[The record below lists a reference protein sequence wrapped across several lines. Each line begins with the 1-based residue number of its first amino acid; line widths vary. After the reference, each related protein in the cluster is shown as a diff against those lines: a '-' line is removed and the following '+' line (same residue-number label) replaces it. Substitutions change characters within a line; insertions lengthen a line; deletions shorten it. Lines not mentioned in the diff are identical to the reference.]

1 MVCHLSGPDQ
11 LGALTKQSAKKLLEW
26 YERDFQDSV
35 DESDIR
41 TPNEFVA
48 NASELF
54 ERLHCSA
61 TRIEGECGGVISI
74 TEQQRKS
81 FERLHKLR
89 NKLSHFSPKGWS
101 IELSFIEQVI
111 GDVLNIMCLIADDCW
126 PFRHMTEQDR
136 NTLRSKIEEVR
147 SLLSLS

>member
-11 LGALTKQSAKKLLEW
+11 LGALTKQSAEKLLEW
-26 YERDFQDSV
+26 DERGFQDGV
-35 DESDIR
+35 DESGIR

-61 TRIEGECGGVISI
+61 TRIEGKCGGVISI

-101 IELSFIEQVI
+101 IELSFIEQII